1 MEDFFIFNLY
11 QPAGLKMISDHET
24 FRSHVTT
31 NECLTLL
38 LGQAA
43 TPWTPNNHNVLIMEG
58 WGGGGETEMPTNT
71 PEEWGVDLQYQQH
84 ISVLS
89 DGGHG
94 TLMIT
99 DHCQPN
105 LQLCKKASF
114 SSFCFALTA

>member
-58 WGGGGETEMPTNT
+58 GGGGGDRNAN
-71 PEEWGVDLQYQQH
+71 QH
-84 ISVLS
+84 SRGMGSRSTVPATYFSALRWWS
-89 DGGHG
+89 WDSY
-94 TLMIT
+94 
-99 DHCQPN
+99 DH
-105 LQLCKKASF
+105 
-114 SSFCFALTA
+114 